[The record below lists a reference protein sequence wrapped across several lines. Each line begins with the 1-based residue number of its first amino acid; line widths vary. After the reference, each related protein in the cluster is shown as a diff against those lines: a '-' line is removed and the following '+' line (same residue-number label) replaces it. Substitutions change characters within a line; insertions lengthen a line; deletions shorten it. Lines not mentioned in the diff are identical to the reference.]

1 MTDKTQRNF
10 PVSNH
15 YEDLLVNAYEN
26 KKLID
31 QDAFSGI
38 AQDEAYSVQSAV
50 AQRLGQTP
58 GGFKVAINGEGKAVA
73 APIYASRFTSSGGSL
88 ALPAEGVMGVEFELA
103 FVLGKTI
110 TPEMAEAGEDAVLEA
125 VDHFVFG
132 IEVIGTRFSDQARS
146 TAWAQLADNLTGIG
160 YIAGTEKYSGKLDV
174 DGEPLVLT
182 ANGAEIF
189 NKPAKHPFG
198 GVLKPVVAYAKS
210 GEDRIGVLQAG
221 SFITTG
227 SLCGAVSFTAPCEV
241 VGTISDRFSISASLT
256 L

>member
-1 MTDKTQRNF
+1 M
-10 PVSNH
+10 SNQ
-15 YEDLLVNAYEN
+15 YEDLLVSAYEN

-38 AQDEAYSVQSAV
+38 AQDEAYAVQSAV
-50 AQRLGQTP
+50 MTRLGQTP

-73 APIYASRFTSSGGSL
+73 APIYASKFTSTGGSL

-132 IEVIGTRFSDQARS
+132 MEVIGTRFRDQPKS
-146 TAWAQLADNLTGIG
+146 TVWAQLADNLTGVG
-160 YIAGTEKYSGKLDV
+160 YVAGTEKYTGKLDI

-189 NKPAKHPFG
+189 NKPARHPFG
-198 GVLKPVVAYAKS
+198 GVLKPVIAYAKS
-210 GEDRIGVLQAG
+210 GEDRIGMLQAG

-227 SLCGAVSFTAPCEV
+227 SLCGAVPFNAPCEM
-241 VGTISDRFSISASLT
+241 VGTIGDKFSVSASLT
-256 L
+256 LS